1 MYNIKLLFS
10 YLFLNI
16 KKLTEYKLD
25 FIFNLL
31 SVFIWIGAGLVN
43 ILILFTNIKTFDGWN
58 LAEVGLLYGMWS
70 LTFAIYNVFGSG
82 ILDIENN
89 IISGSMDI
97 MLIKP
102 IGPLFQIIV
111 SKINTMGLGFLSF
124 GIIMIIVSSMKINI
138 EWNIFKICYLIFM
151 ILAGGGLIFA
161 TYLILASLSFWFIKS
176 SSAIKIG
183 YDIHKFSQYPLS
195 IYGNGIKVILS
206 FILPYAFTNYYPI
219 AFLLGKVNVIY
230 GIISPLVCILFV
242 IISICIWKLGLKK
255 YEGCGS

>member
-16 KKLTEYKLD
+16 KRITEYKLD

-31 SVFIWIGAGLVN
+31 SVFIWVGTGLFN

-58 LAEVGLLYGMWS
+58 LFEVCLLYGMWS

-89 IISGSMDI
+89 IISGTMDI

-102 IGPLFQIIV
+102 ISPLFQIIV

-124 GIIMIIVSSMKINI
+124 GIVIIVISSIRLDI

-151 ILAGGGLIFA
+151 VLVGGGLIFA
-161 TYLILASLSFWFIKS
+161 TYLILASLSFWFLKS
-176 SSAIKIG
+176 NSAIKIG

-195 IYGNGIKVILS
+195 IYGKGIKIILS

-219 AFLLGKVNVIY
+219 AFLLGKVNTIY
-230 GIISPLVCILFV
+230 GLISPLVCILGI
-242 IISICIWKLGLKK
+242 IISIYIWKLGLKN